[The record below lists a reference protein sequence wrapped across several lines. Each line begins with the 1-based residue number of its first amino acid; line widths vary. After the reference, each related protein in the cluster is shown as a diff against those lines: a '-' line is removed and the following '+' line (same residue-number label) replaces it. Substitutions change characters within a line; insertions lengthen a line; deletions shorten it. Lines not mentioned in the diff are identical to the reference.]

1 MIDLLTFFGTSA
13 KYLDSVRKAGFV
25 PRSHASMSSLRTIA
39 STGSPLSPETNRWAV
54 ESFPIGVH
62 VASIS
67 GGTDLCACFVAGDPT
82 SPAYAGEIQRPGL
95 GMAVDIFDESGTPVG
110 VGERG
115 ELVCTAPFPS
125 MPLGFWGDDDGSRY
139 RGAYFDK
146 NPGVWSHGDF
156 ASWTEHGGI
165 IVHGRSDT
173 TLNPG
178 GVRIGTAEIYRRVEQ
193 IEPIVESLVFG
204 QEWDGD
210 TRIVLLVRM
219 AAGVTL
225 DEAMIAEIKQTIR
238 VGCTP
243 RHVPALVLAVDDLP
257 RTRSGKLAELA
268 VTDAV
273 NGREVRNTSALAN
286 PEAID
291 AIATRSELRS

>member
-1 MIDLLTFFGTSA
+1 
-13 KYLDSVRKAGFV
+13 
-25 PRSHASMSSLRTIA
+25 
-39 STGSPLSPETNRWAV
+39 
-54 ESFPIGVH
+54 
-62 VASIS
+62 
-67 GGTDLCACFVAGDPT
+67 
-82 SPAYAGEIQRPGL
+82 
-95 GMAVDIFDESGTPVG
+95 MAVDIFDEQGRPAG
-110 VGERG
+110 VDERG

-125 MPLGFWGDDDGSRY
+125 MPLGFWADDDGSRY
-139 RGAYFDK
+139 RAAYFDK

-156 ASWTEHGGI
+156 ASWTEHGGM

-193 IEPIVESLVFG
+193 VDSVVESLVFG
-204 QEWDGD
+204 QDWEDD
-210 TRIVLLVRM
+210 SRIVLLVRL
-219 AAGVTL
+219 APGVAL
-225 DEAMIAEIKQTIR
+225 DDELSAEIKHTIR

-243 RHVPALVLAVDDLP
+243 RHVPAVVLAVDDLP

-291 AIATRSELRS
+291 AIATRPELRS